1 MDNIE
6 HHQLT
11 VSRKAQVYTYGNKES
26 AKVAVIV
33 CHGYAHLAD
42 RIIQKFNNLD
52 EDDIYVIA
60 PQGLSVFY
68 WKGMNEDPVASWMTS
83 KDRLDEIED
92 FSRYLS
98 KVYENY
104 LSDFNG
110 KIILMGFSQGCATIW
125 RWQHKYPV
133 EHHSIINWSGW
144 IPEDI
149 DLSKSLDHLSNPKV
163 HVVVGDQDQ
172 YLTEERMVAMKEVI
186 ANNQIPA
193 IHHRFEGRHQVDR
206 KLLESILQSIIDM

>member
-1 MDNIE
+1 MANIQ

-11 VSRKAQVYTYGNKES
+11 VNRTAQIYTYGNKAH

-42 RIIQKFNNLD
+42 RIIQKFNNID
-52 EDDIYVIA
+52 QDDIYVVA

-92 FSRYLS
+92 FSNYLS
-98 KVYENY
+98 KVYNHY
-104 LSDFNG
+104 LSDFEG
-110 KIILMGFSQGCATIW
+110 KIVLMGFSQGCATVW
-125 RWQHKYPV
+125 RWQKNNPV
-133 EHHSIINWSGW
+133 QYHSMINWAGW

-149 DLSKSLDHLSNPKV
+149 DLSQSMNHLTSPIV
-163 HVVVGDQDQ
+163 HVAIGDQDQ
-172 YLTEERMVAMKEVI
+172 YLTEERIEEMKKI
-186 ANNQIPA
+186 ITKNNIPA
-193 IHHRFEGRHQVDR
+193 VHYRFEGKHQVDR
-206 KLLESILQSIIDM
+206 QLLESILSKIIDS